1 MHQKSTTGCRAID
14 DGGKKPDLGHSDRHH
29 GDSHFSASPS
39 PWSNVDLQPQLLEDT
54 GKIGFSLAS
63 PATRARYHTIIS
75 ITATHNRTEFCNRR
89 PCMYCGHH
97 VCQSPSLCITK
108 ILAKIAEDRIGP
120 VCSVSCGGTL
130 RQGPS
135 SGSQQL
141 DESKLQRDATWFFR
155 QTGQ

>member
-1 MHQKSTTGCRAID
+1 MVQRRFAA
-14 DGGKKPDLGHSDRHH
+14 PVARRHWQNRFFFGEP
-29 GDSHFSASPS
+29 GDQS
-39 PWSNVDLQPQLLEDT
+39 
-54 GKIGFSLAS
+54 
-63 PATRARYHTIIS
+63 
-75 ITATHNRTEFCNRR
+75 
-89 PCMYCGHH
+89 
-97 VCQSPSLCITK
+97 QSPSLCITK